1 MATVNSTASSQ
12 VAYSYL
18 QSKNKISGLVSG
30 MDIDSI
36 MEKLMK
42 AENAQMEKLQQQK
55 QKYEWKRDAY
65 REVNTTLTNY
75 QTKLFDDFGKY
86 SNWNIKTANVSSSS
100 AVNVKTTSGA
110 SGNLSITGSQAA
122 TAGASEIYST
132 SNIQQSQ
139 MTTATQLGSIS
150 TINNS
155 LPVSLFGQQLTSN
168 STTQDILD
176 SINNSGDFTATL
188 ANGKLSLSAKD
199 KQVQL
204 DADTKTALENLGFT
218 LNFGQ
223 VSNKLTYTNDANEEK
238 TANSSTKLS
247 ALGITSDTSFKI
259 KVGDNDEKTIN
270 LASTDTLKDLM
281 DKIKSETGLTPTIAD
296 GAISLTSSDKK
307 AIQITNAPNELGFKD
322 SLLTST
328 TSRMYS
334 SDVAQSTLQ
343 GKNTIAELMGG
354 GDNDKGVFTLRT
366 ITETGEYKDTE
377 ITYNVTDTI
386 DSLVSKINSSSAG
399 ATAVFNN
406 GKLSISANNTGKRT
420 DGKEAVSFLVMDSNS
435 TKPTEVTSEGKTTE
449 QYKAELEVYNEQ
461 LKAYEAS
468 QGQTLFYKLGVLSD
482 PATLTKGEEVGIT
495 KGGDDAKLTVNGIT
509 YSQSSNSFSV
519 AGYAINVT
527 GNLGTYDANE
537 VLTPTSSPVTVSST
551 TETDAIVDKV
561 KAFVSSYNE
570 LIENLNKR
578 TSEKKQVGYD
588 PLTDAQKAE
597 MTTAE
602 VEKWET
608 AAKAGLL
615 KGDSTLNTVI
625 SSMRTSISQYG
636 SQTQAKEMMSAIG
649 ITSSKTWSENG
660 KLEIDEDKLRAALE
674 KDPDIVA
681 RIFTGDTAQG
691 TKGLI
696 SELRTAAQ
704 NAVKTIEV
712 SSGKAS
718 SADSTYS
725 LGRTISSLST
735 KIDDWKDRLKD
746 IEDRYWK
753 QFSAMETAIQ
763 KANNQSSIFAQG

>member
-1 MATVNSTASSQ
+1 MAVNSTTSSQ

-86 SNWNIKTANVSSSS
+86 SSWNIKTANISSSS
-100 AVNVKTTSGA
+100 ALNVKAGSGA
-110 SGNLSITGSQAA
+110 SGNLSITGAQAA
-122 TAGASEIYST
+122 TAGTSEIYST

-139 MTTATQLGSIS
+139 LVATTQLGTIS
-150 TINNS
+150 TISNS
-155 LPVSLFGQQLTSN
+155 LPISLFGQQITSN
-168 STTQDILD
+168 STAQDVLD
-176 SINNSGDFTATL
+176 SINNSGEFTATL

-199 KQVQL
+199 KQNQL
-204 DADTKTALENLGFT
+204 DDNTKAALENLGFT

-223 VSNKLTYTNDANEEK
+223 VSNKLTYTNDANEDK
-238 TANSSTKLS
+238 VATSSTKVS
-247 ALGITSDTSFKI
+247 ALGITTDTSFNI
-259 KVGDNDEKTIN
+259 KVGNNEEKTIN
-270 LASTDTLKDLM
+270 IAATDTLKDLM
-281 DKIKSETGLTPTIAD
+281 DKIKSETGLTATITD
-296 GAISLTSSDKK
+296 GAISLSSSDKQS
-307 AIQITNAPNELGFKD
+307 IQITNAPNELGFKD
-322 SLLTST
+322 SLLSST
-328 TSRMYS
+328 TSRLYS
-334 SDVAQSTLQ
+334 SDITQSTLQ

-354 GDNDKGVFTLRT
+354 EDNDKGIFTLRT
-366 ITETGEYKDTE
+366 ITETGDYKDTE
-377 ITYNVTDTI
+377 IKYNVTDTI

-420 DGKEAVSFLVMDSNS
+420 DGKESVSLLVMDSS
-435 TKPTEVTSEGKTTE
+435 SIKPAEVTSEGKTTE

-468 QGQTLFYKLGVLSD
+468 QGQNLFHKLGVVAD
-482 PATLTKGEEVGIT
+482 PSTLTSGEEVSIT
-495 KGGDDAKLTVNGIT
+495 TGGENAKLTVNGIT
-509 YSQSSNSFSV
+509 YSQTSNAFSV
-519 AGYAINVT
+519 AGYSINVT

-537 VLTPTSSPVTVSST
+537 VLTPAVSPVTVSST
-551 TETDAIVDKV
+551 TETDSIVEKV

-578 TSEKKQVGYD
+578 TTEKKQVGYD

-597 MTTAE
+597 MTAAE
-602 VEKWET
+602 ADKWET

-636 SQTQAKEMMSAIG
+636 SQTQSKEMMSTIG

-674 KDPDIVA
+674 KDPAIVA
-681 RIFTGDTAQG
+681 RIFTGDAAEG
-691 TKGLI
+691 TKGI
-696 SELRTAAQ
+696 VSELRTAAQ

-763 KANNQSSIFAQG
+763 KANNQSSIFSS